1 MTGIDTMGV
10 VLTQMLAS
18 GAVYKWSAEGCPIA
32 RRAHRA
38 FWKSLGQEPTEWTLA
53 EDDDLADPQ
62 HRVDVELVTLRCA
75 PFSPKNRKFPT
86 GCEAALRELCA
97 VIKGVRKRSPC
108 VIIYENTAG
117 LWRKASLRRRV
128 EMVLRKCRGYR
139 WEAIKV
145 SPHIHAG
152 VPVRR
157 MRVFYVGI
165 KGASAH
171 MCRAVS
177 SAHTASVC
185 VRAQVECAVTVS
197 VARALPETD
206 DRYR

>member
-10 VLTQMLAS
+10 VLTQMLAT

-38 FWKSLGQEPTEWTLA
+38 FWKSLGQQPTEWTLA

-75 PFSPKNRKFPT
+75 PFSPKNRKFPA

-165 KGASAH
+165 KGASVH
-171 MCRAVS
+171 TCTCTCTLHVITCVLPCRVFTPPLCVCARRW
-177 SAHTASVC
+177 SA
-185 VRAQVECAVTVS
+185 
-197 VARALPETD
+197 P
-206 DRYR
+206 

>member
-1 MTGIDTMGV
+1 
-10 VLTQMLAS
+10 
-18 GAVYKWSAEGCPIA
+18 
-32 RRAHRA
+32 
-38 FWKSLGQEPTEWTLA
+38 
-53 EDDDLADPQ
+53 
-62 HRVDVELVTLRCA
+62 
-75 PFSPKNRKFPT
+75 
-86 GCEAALRELCA
+86 
-97 VIKGVRKRSPC
+97 
-108 VIIYENTAG
+108 
-117 LWRKASLRRRV
+117 
-128 EMVLRKCRGYR
+128 MVLRKCRGYR

-206 DRYR
+206 DR